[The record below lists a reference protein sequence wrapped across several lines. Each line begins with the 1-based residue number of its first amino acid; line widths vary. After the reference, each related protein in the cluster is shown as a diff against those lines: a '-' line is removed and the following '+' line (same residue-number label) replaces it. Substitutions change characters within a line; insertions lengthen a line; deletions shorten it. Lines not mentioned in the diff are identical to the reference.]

1 MILDA
6 TFDFRRKIPFASI
19 KRIKHNHDRFSL
31 WSRMLCLLGSL
42 SATREE
48 KREREGV
55 SLVVT
60 ITTLFDYGNYE
71 SCVAREGE
79 KRRRFFGGG
88 MRMMMMMMMMMTT
101 TMMMLG
107 GEKKK
112 KEQRA
117 VGSCVL
123 LDGSMKRRDRDATLY
138 PGGWRGKKGGKN
150 TGGIVAAKLRMG
162 RECTLR

>member
-88 MRMMMMMMMMMTT
+88 MRMMMRMMMMMTT

-112 KEQRA
+112 RA
-117 VGSCVL
+117 TRS
-123 LDGSMKRRDRDATLY
+123 
-138 PGGWRGKKGGKN
+138 
-150 TGGIVAAKLRMG
+150 GIVCALRWFDETA
-162 RECTLR
+162 R